1 MTSARLSVNGV
12 LDITT
17 GRPGHPTGS
26 PAAEATAGKLRHG
39 DPAMRRVRLGL
50 FAAALA
56 TFALLYAPQPL
67 LPQLASTF
75 RVSPATASLAMSAAT
90 FALAIA
96 VIPMSSLS
104 EVFGRRRIMT
114 VSALTASVLGLA
126 VPLAPSLPV
135 LLAIRVLE
143 GFALAGVPAVA
154 MAYLAEEVERGSFG
168 RAMGLFIAGN
178 SIGGLAGRIAAGT
191 LADQGGWRLAL
202 SGVAGISVVCALL
215 FALLLPRSA
224 HFTPAPPRVRGL
236 LGTLRRNLSDT
247 TLLRLYLIAFAIVGT
262 LVTVYNY
269 LTFRLSGAPFR
280 LSATVIG
287 FLFVAYLAGT
297 YSSAAAGRAADR
309 FGRYRVLCLSLVVTA
324 AGVVLT
330 LPDSVALI
338 VAGLVVLT
346 GGFFAAHA
354 VASGWVGG
362 RARVAPA
369 QASALYT
376 CAFYIGSSVA
386 GSVGGVFYGVGGWP
400 MTVVFVLA
408 LLAVA
413 LASAASIR
421 RPAP

>member
-1 MTSARLSVNGV
+1 MTRARLSVNGV

-17 GRPGHPTGS
+17 GYAERQADRKLRPG
-26 PAAEATAGKLRHG
+26 
-39 DPAMRRVRLGL
+39 DPGMRRVRLGL

-56 TFALLYAPQPL
+56 IFALLYAPQPL

-114 VSALTASVLGLA
+114 VSALTASALGLA

-178 SIGGLAGRIAAGT
+178 SIGGLAGRIAAGA
-191 LADQGGWRLAL
+191 LADHGGWRLAL
-202 SGVAGISVVCALL
+202 GVVGAISVLCAVL
-215 FALLLPRSA
+215 FAILLPRSA
-224 HFTPAPPRVRGL
+224 HFTPAPRIRGL
-236 LGTLRRNLSDT
+236 LGTLRRNFSDT
-247 TLLRLYLIAFAIVGT
+247 GLLRLYLIAFAIVGT

-269 LTFRLSGAPFR
+269 LAFRLSAAPFR

-287 FLFVAYLAGT
+287 FLFVVYLAGT

-309 FGRYRVLCLSLVVTA
+309 FGRYRVLCGALLVTA
-324 AGVVLT
+324 AGVLLT
-330 LPDSVALI
+330 LPSSVALI
-338 VAGLVVLT
+338 VVGLVVLT

-354 VASGWVGG
+354 VASAWVGR

-386 GSVGGVFYGVGGWP
+386 GSIGGVFYGSGGWP
-400 MTVVFVLA
+400 ATVAFVLA

-421 RPAP
+421 R

>member
-1 MTSARLSVNGV
+1 MSSAPPSVDGV
-12 LDITT
+12 LDI
-17 GRPGHPTGS
+17 GRHRDT
-26 PAAEATAGKLRHG
+26 AATARAERPKLRYT
-39 DPAMRRVRLGL
+39 DPGMRRVRLGL

-56 TFALLYAPQPL
+56 VFALLYAPQPL
-67 LPQLASTF
+67 LPQIASTF
-75 RVSPATASLAMSAAT
+75 RVSPATSSLAMSAAT

-114 VSALTASVLGLA
+114 ICALTASVLGLA

-168 RAMGLFIAGN
+168 RAMGLYIAGN
-178 SIGGLAGRIAAGT
+178 SIGGLAGRIAAGV
-191 LADQGGWRLAL
+191 LADHGGWRLAL
-202 SGVAGISVVCALL
+202 TGVGVISVLCAVV
-215 FALLLPRSA
+215 FALVLPRSA

-236 LGTLRRNLSDT
+236 LGTLRQNLADT
-247 TLLRLYLIAFAIVGT
+247 RLLRLYLIAFAIVGT

-269 LTFRLSGAPFR
+269 LAFRLSGPPFR

-309 FGRYRVLCLSLVVTA
+309 FGRYRVLCGSVLVTA
-324 AGVVLT
+324 AGALLT
-330 LPDSVALI
+330 LPDSLALI

-354 VASGWVGG
+354 VASSWVGA
-362 RARVAPA
+362 RAPVAPA

-376 CAFYIGSSVA
+376 SAFYIGSSVA
-386 GSVGGVFYGVGGWP
+386 GSIGGVFYGFGGWP
-400 MTVVFVLA
+400 MTVAFVLG
-408 LLAVA
+408 LLAIA
-413 LASAASIR
+413 LVSAASIR
-421 RPAP
+421 R

>member
-309 FGRYRVLCLSLVVTA
+309 FGRYRVLCCALLVTA
-324 AGVVLT
+324 AGVLLT

-386 GSVGGVFYGVGGWP
+386 GSAGGVFYGVGGWP

>member
-1 MTSARLSVNGV
+1 VDGV
-12 LDITT
+12 LDIGTHRDAAATT
-17 GRPGHPTGS
+17 GAERP
-26 PAAEATAGKLRHG
+26 KLRHT
-39 DPAMRRVRLGL
+39 DPGMRRVRLGL

-56 TFALLYAPQPL
+56 IFALLYAPQPL
-67 LPQLASTF
+67 LPQIATTF
-75 RVSPATASLAMSAAT
+75 RVSPATSSLAMSAAT

-114 VSALTASVLGLA
+114 ISALTASVLGLA

-178 SIGGLAGRIAAGT
+178 SIGGLAGRIAAGA
-191 LADQGGWRLAL
+191 LADHGGWRLAL
-202 SGVAGISVVCALL
+202 TGVGATSVLCAVV
-215 FALLLPRSA
+215 FALVLPRSA
-224 HFTPAPPRVRGL
+224 YFTPAPPRVRGL
-236 LGTLRRNLSDT
+236 LGTLRQNLADT
-247 TLLRLYLIAFAIVGT
+247 SLLRLYLVAFAIVGT

-269 LTFRLSGAPFR
+269 LTFRLSGPPFR

-297 YSSAAAGRAADR
+297 YSSAAAGWAADR
-309 FGRYRVLCLSLVVTA
+309 FGRHRVLCGAVLVTA
-324 AGVVLT
+324 AGALLT
-330 LPDSVALI
+330 LPDSLALI

-346 GGFFAAHA
+346 GGFFAAHS
-354 VASGWVGG
+354 VASGWVGA
-362 RARVAPA
+362 RAQVAPA

-376 CAFYIGSSVA
+376 SAFYIGSSVA
-386 GSVGGVFYGVGGWP
+386 GSIGGVFYGFGGWL
-400 MTVVFVLA
+400 MTVAFVLG
-408 LLAVA
+408 LLAIA

-421 RPAP
+421 R

>member
-1 MTSARLSVNGV
+1 MRGAPPSVDGV
-12 LDITT
+12 LDI
-17 GRPGHPTGS
+17 GRHWD
-26 PAAEATAGKLRHG
+26 AAAAAQAERPKLRYT
-39 DPAMRRVRLGL
+39 DPGMRRVRLGL
-50 FAAALA
+50 FAAAL
-56 TFALLYAPQPL
+56 TVFALLYAPQPL
-67 LPQLASTF
+67 LPQIATTF
-75 RVSPATASLAMSAAT
+75 RVSPATSSLAMSAAT

-114 VSALTASVLGLA
+114 ICALTASVLGLA

-168 RAMGLFIAGN
+168 RAMGLYIAGN
-178 SIGGLAGRIAAGT
+178 SIGGLAGRIAAGV
-191 LADQGGWRLAL
+191 LADHGGWRLAL
-202 SGVAGISVVCALL
+202 TGVGVIAVVCAVV
-215 FALLLPRSA
+215 FALVLPRSA

-236 LGTLRRNLSDT
+236 LGTLRQNLADT
-247 TLLRLYLIAFAIVGT
+247 RLLRLYLIAFAIVGT

-269 LTFRLSGAPFR
+269 LTFRLSGPPFR

-309 FGRYRVLCLSLVVTA
+309 FGRYRVLCGAVLVTA
-324 AGVVLT
+324 AGALLT
-330 LPDSVALI
+330 LPDSLALI

-346 GGFFAAHA
+346 GGFFAAHS
-354 VASGWVGG
+354 VASSWVGA
-362 RARVAPA
+362 RAQVAPA

-376 CAFYIGSSVA
+376 SAFYIGSSVA
-386 GSVGGVFYGVGGWP
+386 GSIGGVFYGFGGWP
-400 MTVVFVLA
+400 MTVAFVLG
-408 LLAVA
+408 LLAIA
-413 LASAASIR
+413 LVSAASIR
-421 RPAP
+421 R